1 MHENTI
7 AILQEE
13 ARRLLDVEIDLLE
26 RMQAEPGVVV
36 DEQDG
41 GHQTFS
47 STSIGKDIEML
58 RGERAKLEN
67 LDMVLAVVGTMKAG
81 KSTTINAIVGTEIL
95 PNRNRPMTALPTL
108 IRHTPEQIEPVLRL
122 ENNAPIN
129 DLLGQLYEAYRS
141 PAGQQALEGLER
153 TDDML
158 QLLSMIQRQ
167 ERFAM
172 RYEGPEAIFGFLK
185 SLNDLVRLAA
195 VLGVEFPFSSYDEVH
210 ELPVIEV
217 RFAHLSETAEAG
229 GRLTLL
235 DTPGPNESGQPHLRK
250 MLREQLRNA
259 SAVLAVMDFTQLK
272 SEADEQ
278 VRQDLESISEI
289 CSGRMYA
296 LVNKIDQANRNSDS
310 PEQIQAFVADTL
322 MGKRLKR
329 EHVFPVSSSFA
340 YLANRARHELAS
352 GRRLSVSDA
361 WVGDF
366 GELALGM
373 DWEEDIGDSDEVLRR
388 ADKLWRKSQF
398 SAPLDNVIRMAHGQA
413 AKLAIASAASKLVD
427 IASRLSRFLEVRD
440 TALAKSSKELEE
452 QITSLLDDVRKVECL
467 EKESQDK
474 AENVLEEID
483 AGLDKIFKAIH
494 RKICQEI
501 DEGFK
506 AGKATEKEQA
516 RARSQKDSSP
526 KGLAG
531 FFITALGVARDRHQ
545 TGFGFEFDES
555 NPLIAFDS
563 KDEAAALVE
572 KIEEGV
578 QYIIADGEKEMAG
591 SIDVLLS
598 GFRSTFSRDVKAEA
612 VNLIETLNE
621 RFNRSGFAIDICLPD
636 TAPLTFNYSASELLG
651 EAVDSKQRTVTRYR
665 RSSGVWGTICSWFD
679 SSDWGWESYKAT
691 EGYYEVDVDSIREK
705 INGSVES
712 LFEEL
717 RGATNITVKAPL
729 EAGVQQFFE
738 QLKLTLENIR
748 SDLAQSLID
757 KQSNRGEQEALAQ
770 RLAGLKR
777 NVPEIRKD
785 SEELKSDVQPSA
797 EEVVA

>member
-129 DLLGQLYEAYRS
+129 DLLGQLYEVYRS
-141 PAGQQALEGLER
+141 PAGQQALAGLER

-172 RYEGPEAIFGFLK
+172 CYEGPEAIFGFLK

-278 VRQDLESISEI
+278 VRQDLENISEI

-340 YLANRARHELAS
+340 YLANRARHELAN

-361 WVGDF
+361 WVADF

-373 DWEEDIGDSDEVLRR
+373 DWEEDIEDTSEVLRR
-388 ADKLWRKSQF
+388 ADKLWKKSQF

-413 AKLAIASAASKLVD
+413 AKLAIASAASKLMD
-427 IASRLSRFLEVRD
+427 IAVKLDLFLEVRGK
-440 TALAKSSKELEE
+440 ALVKSSEELDL
-452 QITSLLDDVRKVECL
+452 QIKSLLEDVEKVEGL
-467 EKESQDK
+467 EQRSRNKSDR
-474 AENVLEEID
+474 VLRAINSGLEAIFNNIEGGIERAID
-483 AGLDKIFKAIH
+483 SEF
-494 RKICQEI
+494 R
-501 DEGFK
+501 
-506 AGKATEKEQA
+506 AGKASEKE
-516 RARSQKDSSP
+516 RALSKVAPDPLSMIDVLRAIMGPRSRDRE
-526 KGLAG
+526 G
-531 FFITALGVARDRHQ
+531 LGV
-545 TGFGFEFDES
+545 EFDVN
-555 NPLIAFDS
+555 NPVIVFND
-563 KDEAAALVE
+563 KDEADAFVGKVEQLVHEIVTSGEVLMVKQVDALLADFKVGFSQDIKGE
-572 KIEEGV
+572 AIELIEE
-578 QYIIADGEKEMAG
+578 
-591 SIDVLLS
+591 
-598 GFRSTFSRDVKAEA
+598 
-612 VNLIETLNE
+612 LNK
-621 RFNRSGFAIDICLPD
+621 RFNRDGFSLDIRVPD
-636 TAPLTFNYSASELLG
+636 VERLVIKYTASELLTD
-651 EAVDSKQRTVTRYR
+651 AVDSKSRTVTRYK
-665 RSSGVWGTICSWFD
+665 RSSGVWGTVCGWFN
-679 SSDWGWESYKAT
+679 SSDWGWESYKAKVD
-691 EGYYEVDVDSIREK
+691 YFEV
-705 INGSVES
+705 NM
-712 LFEEL
+712 
-717 RGATNITVKAPL
+717 
-729 EAGVQQFFE
+729 AGVQDKINQSVQALFKELRETTDTGIRVPLEQGVGQFFE
-738 QLKLTLENIR
+738 QLKLTLEHIR
-748 SDLAQSLID
+748 SDLAQSLLD
-757 KQSNRGEQEALAQ
+757 KQSNQGDQQALGQ
-770 RLAGLKR
+770 RLACLKR

-785 SEELKSDVQPSA
+785 SEELKNDVQP
-797 EEVVA
+797 EEQEVRA

>member
-47 STSIGKDIEML
+47 SESIVKDIEML
-58 RGERAKLEN
+58 RGERVKLEY

-81 KSTTINAIVGTEIL
+81 KSTTINAIVGSEIL

-108 IRHTPEQIEPVLRL
+108 IRHTPEQIQPLLRM

-129 DLLGQLYEAYRS
+129 DLLGQLYEVCRS
-141 PAGQQALEGLER
+141 LSGQRALERIER

-167 ERFAM
+167 ERFAT

-217 RFAHLSETAEAG
+217 RFAHLSETTQAG

-250 MLREQLRNA
+250 MLQEQLRNA

-272 SEADEQ
+272 SDADEQ
-278 VRQDLESISEI
+278 VRQDLASISEV
-289 CSGRMYA
+289 CRGRMYA

-310 PEQIQAFVADTL
+310 PEQVQTFVADTL
-322 MGKRLKR
+322 MDKKLKR
-329 EHVFPVSSSFA
+329 EHVFPVSSSYA
-340 YLANRARHELAS
+340 YLANRARHELAN
-352 GRRLSVSDA
+352 GRRLLSSDA
-361 WVGDF
+361 WMADF
-366 GELALGM
+366 GELAFGM
-373 DWEEDIGDSDEVLRR
+373 GWEEDIDDTDEVLRR
-388 ADKLWRKSQF
+388 ADRLWKRSQF

-413 AKLAIASAASKLVD
+413 AKLAIASAASKLVE
-427 IASRLSRFLEVRD
+427 IASKLSHFLEIRG
-440 TALAKSSKELEE
+440 TALDKNSKDLDLQIKSLLEDVEKVEGLELESRSKSKKVLSDINSGLVAIFNNIQSGIKQAIDSE
-452 QITSLLDDVRKVECL
+452 FKEGKASEKERAVAKVEAGPL
-467 EKESQDK
+467 SVAD
-474 AENVLEEID
+474 VLR
-483 AGLDKIFKAIH
+483 AIW
-494 RKICQEI
+494 
-501 DEGFK
+501 G
-506 AGKATEKEQA
+506 G
-516 RARSQKDSSP
+516 RSRDRD
-526 KGLAG
+526 G
-531 FFITALGVARDRHQ
+531 LGVD
-545 TGFGFEFDES
+545 FDES
-555 NPLIAFDS
+555 NPVINFND
-563 KDEAAALVE
+563 KDEAEVFVGKVE
-572 KIEEGV
+572 GRVHEIVAK
-578 QYIIADGEKEMAG
+578 GEAFMVEQVDA
-591 SIDVLLS
+591 LLS
-598 GFRSTFSRDVKAEA
+598 DFKVGFSQDIKGEA
-612 VNLIETLNE
+612 NELIGELNK
-621 RFNRSGFAIDICLPD
+621 RFNRDGFALDVRLPD
-636 TAPLTFNYSASELLG
+636 VAPLVIRYSASELLG
-651 EAVDSKQRTVTRYR
+651 DAVDSKSRTVTRYK
-665 RSSGVWGTICSWFD
+665 RSSGVWGAVCSWFN
-679 SSDWGWESYKAT
+679 SSDWGWESYKDRVD
-691 EGYYEVDVDSIREK
+691 YYEVNIVSVRNK
-705 INGSVES
+705 INDSVES

-717 RGATNITVKAPL
+717 RGTTDAGIRAPL
-729 EAGVQQFFE
+729 EQGVDQFFE

-748 SDLAQSLID
+748 SDLAQSLLD
-757 KQSNRGEQEALAQ
+757 KRSNQGDQQALKQ

-785 SEELKSDVQPSA
+785 SEELRNDVQPS
-797 EEVVA
+797 EVEVVA